1 MSYSHYGVG
10 AGGPAANY
18 RYDERAQDTG
28 VQDQGSANPTQAGS
42 RNDHGGGVPVH
53 AHEDGATG
61 GPCPQRQ
68 HQHQKGTKDAN
79 KLRDGYQR
87 SRSVSTG
94 ELPGDRAVSARRVD
108 SANSGYGFWA
118 GIERWLSN
126 RWLSNLYRPYSF
138 GGFVPPPNQG
148 LHADS
153 RGSGATC
160 RLAADAYAPALR
172 SASAGE
178 VEDVE
183 GDFGSLVRR
192 AGTAS
197 FSPFKD
203 MDKTLLAGGMGLVL
217 GLGMLGGLTS
227 SIGNLFGG
235 ALAASGVFGNPWMN
249 CYSPYCCPPPFVSPF
264 PFLFPLP

>member
-1 MSYSHYGVG
+1 MSYSPYGVG
-10 AGGPAANY
+10 AGGYAANY
-18 RYDERAQDTG
+18 GYDDQVQDTD
-28 VQDQGSANPTQAGS
+28 VHDQRSANPTQAEA
-42 RNDHGGGVPVH
+42 RNNQGGGEPAH
-53 AHEDGATG
+53 AHEEGAKG
-61 GPCPQRQ
+61 GPCAQRQ
-68 HQHQKGTKDAN
+68 HQHQKGTNDAN

-87 SRSVSTG
+87 SRSVSTAEPPRG
-94 ELPGDRAVSARRVD
+94 AVPARRVD
-108 SANSGYGFWA
+108 SANSGYGFRA
-118 GIERWLSN
+118 GIERWFSD
-126 RWLSNLYRPYSF
+126 LYRPYSF
-138 GGFVPPPNQG
+138 GGFVPPPIQG

-153 RGSGATC
+153 RGNRPAC

-264 PFLFPLP
+264 LFPLP